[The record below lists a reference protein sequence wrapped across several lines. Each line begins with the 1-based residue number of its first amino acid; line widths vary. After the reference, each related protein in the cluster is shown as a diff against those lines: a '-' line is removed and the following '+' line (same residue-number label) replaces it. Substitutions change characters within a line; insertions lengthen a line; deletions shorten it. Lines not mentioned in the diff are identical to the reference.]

1 MSNKSNQLNR
11 RSFIASSAA
20 ASSMLFLPNLT
31 VAQSKGSKSKGVAPS
46 EQLNMAIIGIGG
58 RGRNVMNSFA
68 ATEMVN
74 IVAICDI
81 DIGSD
86 WTAEMRQKFPHP
98 PAYQDYRELFDKE
111 GDNFDAVAVV
121 VPDHAHFPI
130 TMHAMAHG
138 KHVYVEKPLA
148 HTFEECELLMAMEK
162 KTGLVTQMGNQGHSG
177 ANYFQFKAWHEAG
190 VIKDVDR
197 VVAYMNSPR
206 RWHGWDIKGYEKQN
220 APDTID
226 WDLWNMA
233 RPKKPFHEKLHP
245 GNWRSWFNY
254 GNGAFGDWGPH
265 ILDTCHRFLK
275 LGLPH
280 TIAAEKRDGPNDY
293 IFPQASTI
301 RFDFAKRN
309 KMPPVKVWWYDG
321 VDNIPDAP
329 KEMGP
334 DPKIRRNGKYIYS
347 KELTFLGGT
356 HSDPLRIIPEDKY
369 RELAPSLPKFPIKN
383 SDHFLNF
390 ALACKGQEK
399 SRSPFHISAPLT
411 QVFLLGVI
419 AQHLGGSLEFDT
431 KKKRFKNNKLANQL
445 LEGPPV
451 RSGWEHY
458 YKV

>member
-1 MSNKSNQLNR
+1 MNNNSNHLNR
-11 RSFIASSAA
+11 RTFLASSAA
-20 ASSMLFLPNLT
+20 ASSMLFLPSLS
-31 VAQSKGSKSKGVAPS
+31 VAQSKGAKNKGVSPNEKVNLAV
-46 EQLNMAIIGIGG
+46 IGIGG
-58 RGRNVMNSFA
+58 RGRQVMASFA
-68 ATEMVN
+68 DTEQVN
-74 IVAICDI
+74 IVALCDI

-98 PAYQDYRELFDKE
+98 PAYQDYREMFDKE
-111 GDNFDAVAVV
+111 GDNIDAVAVV
-121 VPDHAHFPI
+121 TPDHSHFPI
-130 TMHAMAHG
+130 TMHAMALG

-148 HTFEECELLMAMEK
+148 HTFEECEILMAMEK

-206 RWHGWDIKGYEKQN
+206 RWHGWEISGYEKQD

-226 WDLWNMA
+226 WDLWNMT
-233 RPKKPFHEKLHP
+233 RPVKPFNEKLHP

-265 ILDTCHRFLK
+265 ILDTCHRFLE

-280 TIAAEKRDGPNDY
+280 TIEAEKRDGPNDY

-301 RFDFAKRN
+301 RFDFAKRA

-321 VDNIPDAP
+321 VENIPNAP

-334 DPKIRRNGKYIYS
+334 DPKIRRNGKYIHS

-369 RELAPSLPKFPIKN
+369 RELAPTLPKFPLKN

-390 ALACKGQEK
+390 ILACKGEEQ
-399 SRSPFHISAPLT
+399 SRSPFSVSAPLT

-431 KKKRFKNNKLANQL
+431 KKKRFKNSKLANQL
-445 LEGPPV
+445 LDGPPV
-451 RSGWEHY
+451 RKGWENY